1 MKNIFYKIKDLD
13 ISELF
18 SLKHK
23 TVFFFVLSLAANVL
37 VSLLVSLSC
46 IRRILSAQKEHL
58 SLGFSGIYLPLL
70 LSGVLLL
77 ILAAASGLLFYKTVY
92 QPIFKI
98 DEALHKIMDVDP
110 NYEITVSRQS
120 ELYPVAKS
128 LNQILLRLKGY
139 MDREYSEKI
148 LRKQMEIKAL
158 QSQINPHFLYNSLD
172 CIRGEALM
180 QNAPNIAH
188 MTKALSNLFRYSMSH
203 DSSLVTLRAELEHVN
218 NYMIVQQYRFNN
230 KFTMHQQIERTAGFN
245 LMDYKLPRM
254 TLQPIVENA
263 IIHGLET
270 RLKPGNIWISAYAT
284 SQRVVITIEDDGIG
298 LSQEKM
304 NELNESF
311 TRPVSQS
318 IEQEEDY
325 VPKSI
330 ALPNINE
337 RIKLT
342 YGDEFGLQIAG
353 TLQLGTNVE
362 ITLPAPKSNM
372 EFTGGIYENRTSAG
386 RSYHK
391 IL

>member
-1 MKNIFYKIKDLD
+1 MKNLFRKLKDQGLG
-13 ISELF
+13 
-18 SLKHK
+18 LKHK
-23 TVFFFVLSLAANVL
+23 TIFLFGLSLAANITAFVL
-37 VSLLVSLSC
+37 ILLFC
-46 IRRILSAQKEHL
+46 IRRILWAQRNHTVP
-58 SLGFSGIYLPLL
+58 GFAHTY
-70 LSGVLLL
+70 LLL
-77 ILAAASGLLFYKTVY
+77 ILGTVLLTAIAAAVSLIFYKTVF
-92 QPIFKI
+92 QPIFQI
-98 DEALHKIMDVDP
+98 DEALYKIMDAEP
-110 NYEITVSRQS
+110 NYELDISRQS
-120 ELYPVAKS
+120 DLYPVAKS
-128 LNQILLRLKGY
+128 LNQLLLRLRGY

-203 DSSLVTLRAELEHVN
+203 DSSLVTFRAELEHVN

-230 KFTMHQQIERTAGFN
+230 KFTMHQQIEGTPDFN
-245 LMDYKLPRM
+245 LLDYKLPRM
-254 TLQPIVENA
+254 TLQPIVENS

-270 RLKPGNIWISAYAT
+270 RMKPGNIWINAYAT
-284 SQRVVITIEDDGIG
+284 AQRVVITIEDDGSG

-304 NELNESF
+304 NELNESLS
-311 TRPVSQS
+311 RPVSQS
-318 IEQEEDY
+318 MDQEDEY

-342 YGDEFGLQIAG
+342 YGEEFGLQISS
-353 TLQLGTNVE
+353 TLQLGTSVE
-362 ITLPAPKSNM
+362 LTLPPPKLTM
-372 EFTGGIYENRTSAG
+372 QLQGGAYENRTSAG
-386 RSYHK
+386 RPYHK